1 MSERKIDKLE
11 KEWTDVI
18 PDEEG
23 EERPDPFEQTYR
35 DGTPKQMLAAVLARF
50 RGKRMPL

>member
-1 MSERKIDKLE
+1 MSERKIDKRE

-35 DGTPKQMLAAVLARF
+35 DGTPKHECA
-50 RGKRMPL
+50 PEEY